1 MSFDTIEVS
10 IKGVSPLIL
19 HNGQLANPMNKWAK
33 AIKEI
38 SGRRKK
44 TDEDFEEMARLEFM
58 GSFYVNEKNV
68 VVVPGVNIEAMLIA
82 AAKQVRMGP
91 KAKSGIVCDKDWP
104 LLFDGPNKL
113 EAMWKS
119 GKFTDQRLVRVQQ
132 ARIVRTRPIFYQW
145 ALDFQI
151 GYMPDILNLGDLKG
165 FLKDASY
172 RIGLGDFRPKFG
184 RFEIVKC

>member
-1 MSFDTIEVS
+1 MSFDTIKVS
-10 IKGVSPLIL
+10 IKGVSPLMMK
-19 HNGQLANPMNKWAK
+19 NGQMASPMNKWAK

-38 SGRRKK
+38 SGRDKK
-44 TDEDFEEMARLEFM
+44 TDEGFEKIAHLEFM
-58 GSFYVNEKNV
+58 GSFYTNEKNIPV
-68 VVVPGVNIEAMLIA
+68 IPGVNIEAMLIA
-82 AAKQVRMGP
+82 AAKLVRMGP

-104 LLFDGPNKL
+104 LIFDGPKKL
-113 EAMWKS
+113 EALWKS
-119 GKFTDQRLVRVQQ
+119 GKFMDQRVVRVQQ
-132 ARIVRTRPIFYQW
+132 ARIVRTRPIFHQW